1 MNIELH
7 IDRLVLDGLPMS
19 GAEARVLRATLETE
33 LASLLATA
41 PPTSHQGYSVPLL
54 RAAPIERAHVAAT
67 AGRDIARSVHAALVP
82 KGR

>member
-19 GAEARVLRATLETE
+19 AAQARVLRATLETQ
-33 LASLLATA
+33 LASLLAAA
-41 PPTSHQGYSVPLL
+41 PPTPGHGYAVPVL
-54 RAAPIERAHVAAT
+54 RAAPIKPAHAAAPT
-67 AGRDIARSVHAALVP
+67 GRDIARSVHAALVP